1 MNELLKGRSLLMGTK
16 RQRHMYLLLIDTSQG
31 LDVIDG
37 HNTSLPD
44 KFYHKVVIFSSKGV
58 P

>member
-1 MNELLKGRSLLMGTK
+1 
-16 RQRHMYLLLIDTSQG
+16 MYLLLIDTSQG